1 MKELL
6 ESELTPLKL
15 NLQFFSEKDKTK
27 TDDDEDK
34 TETDEP
40 TDTDVDEGDNDEGS
54 GGEEP
59 KFTQADLDRIV
70 KERLAREK
78 RKAEEEAEKR
88 RKEEEGE
95 YKELYET
102 SQKEFAEFKRKNTVE
117 TLMLKAGYTEE
128 QVGRYAKFVDGDE
141 ESDIKASLDV
151 LIEDIPPTTVERRE
165 PGAGPRI
172 KQEPT
177 PKDGVEYGKELL
189 SRIKK

>member
-6 ESELTPLKL
+6 ESGITPLKL
-15 NLQFFSEKDKTK
+15 NLQFFSEKDETK

-34 TETDEP
+34 TETGEP

-70 KERLAREK
+70 KDRLAREK
-78 RKAEEEAEKR
+78 RKADEEAEKR

-102 SQKEFAEFKRKNTVE
+102 AQKELAEFKRKNTVE

-128 QVGRYAKFVDGDE
+128 QVGRYAKFIDGDE

-151 LIEDIPPTTVERRE
+151 LIEDIPPTTAERRE
-165 PGAGPRI
+165 PGAGPRS